1 MTVASVVTRN
11 PVMWLLDGGVAR
23 QAEPQQRPSVLHGP
37 LGRHRLRFS
46 RTRTEIE
53 IGVPSKPNVSRRRRS
68 MYRR

>member
-1 MTVASVVTRN
+1 MTVASVVDQEAGDVAAR
-11 PVMWLLDGGVAR
+11 GRVAR

-53 IGVPSKPNVSRRRRS
+53 IGVPSNPNVSRRRRS
-68 MYRR
+68 M